1 MYKRLRIYYLY
12 TVLPFAFLLIA
23 AFIYRSAIMKTIS
36 SNPHPQIN
44 YLIFIITLVGGIL
57 ILMSISKLVHEGKQL
72 SDFSEAV
79 RSGADPATLQTKAL
93 NYDADIAYVLRMI
106 AASSGRAITHQEQ
119 IALESEI
126 EKASKRLSSRNALPS
141 FLSGLLVGLGLLGTF
156 IGLLAT
162 LNDIAT
168 LISSFGSLDMK
179 TADPIEVF
187 GQMVKRMEA
196 PMHSMGIAFS
206 ASMYGL
212 LGSIILGFMM
222 VSVRRCMGEILS
234 ILGSEVAQH
243 IEFALSRDG
252 FAYSKTGIDKLGAGS
267 AEQLTMR
274 KVVSG
279 QKTIAN
285 VGETVVG
292 EGQVAQ
298 GIVRKEAAD
307 KKEAIRNDTSALL
320 ESIEEGDDEEFVR
333 VLRRIEVR
341 LAESSRLQERSL
353 SAEVDDFQKQR
364 ADMLRTLAEQAEAMN
379 NFRMELQRVGR
390 QLGSVLGLME
400 KSNDEVVNLM
410 REMIVRMADDTSE
423 THRLLRHQQEDRQR

>member
-72 SDFSEAV
+72 SDFSDAV

-179 TADPIEVF
+179 TADPIQVF

-267 AEQLTMR
+267 AEQLTMK

-279 QKTIAN
+279 QKTIA
-285 VGETVVG
+285 GVVVDS
-292 EGQVAQ
+292 EGLAAQ
-298 GIVRKEAAD
+298 GIIRNEPVD
-307 KKEAIRNDTSALL
+307 KKEAIRNDTNALL

-400 KSNDEVVNLM
+400 KSNDEIVNLM

>member
-179 TADPIEVF
+179 TADPIQVF
-187 GQMVKRMEA
+187 GEMVKRMEA

-279 QKTIAN
+279 QKTIA
-285 VGETVVG
+285 GVVVDD

-307 KKEAIRNDTSALL
+307 KKEAIRNDTNALL

>member
-23 AFIYRSAIMKTIS
+23 AFIYRSAVMKTIS

-44 YLIFIITLVGGIL
+44 YLIFIITLVGGVL

-72 SDFSEAV
+72 SDFSDAV

-267 AEQLTMR
+267 AEQLTMK

-279 QKTIAN
+279 QKTVA
-285 VGETVVG
+285 GVVVDG
-292 EGQVAQ
+292 EGLVAQ
-298 GIVRKEAAD
+298 SIVRKQVAE
-307 KKEAIRNDTSALL
+307 KEAIKNDTSALL

-400 KSNDEVVNLM
+400 KSNDEIVNLM

>member
-44 YLIFIITLVGGIL
+44 YLIFIITLVGGVL

-72 SDFSEAV
+72 SDFSDAV

-267 AEQLTMR
+267 AEQLTMK

-279 QKTIAN
+279 QKTVA
-285 VGETVVG
+285 GVVVDG
-292 EGQVAQ
+292 EGLVAQ
-298 GIVRKEAAD
+298 GIIRKEAAD